1 MATPSPL
8 KSASALPP
16 EFFGGEDTD
25 YAEKYQNAREA
36 EQRLMD
42 MLQKRNESRLSPS
55 MLSLAGELLDP
66 GRTGS
71 FGEALGRGAK
81 SYAAAQG
88 AETKELADNAM
99 MQMQLRNMQLE
110 RAQANKMANMAGPM
124 IRDFLSPGAPE
135 AAPSSPQAAALPA
148 KKELPKIATDA
159 TSLAALQG
167 KLPPEEMPATGQD
180 GTQVPPVAQTIP
192 VAKPTV
198 LAPKGADIPPV
209 ADNAPTLMINNR
221 PVNPKIIAGL
231 QMMPATKAMGDA
243 LEKAYN
249 MQIKDRELQFKASED
264 ARAAA
269 KLEIDRAAEKRNAA
283 KEGRDIIEFE
293 RGAIKETPWGY
304 IDKSDPKN
312 PKSVYVPNPGE
323 PDIEIA
329 FPEFDGKKLMGSR
342 NDLLKLREARENK
355 DRAGVE
361 AIYNFLRFGVQGTPK
376 DKAENAGQKDVTE
389 KKIDLEAKTAGA
401 KKTAEL
407 ESQETA
413 DFLKNEGTN
422 RETIFT
428 SARIIKN
435 AKENAGMYGLL
446 KKPGVG
452 TALMQFARDQGE
464 QGNLAFTKENLEN
477 ALRLA
482 NVNTK
487 EMDMVKVAE
496 MSSDL
501 ARLHFGY
508 RKSLLEK
515 QGQVSDMEDRGIR
528 KIQGTISEPAQYLI
542 GMAQLTGRKAQYDTE
557 VAAGLR
563 AYRRDNKGA
572 TLEDYRSD
580 PKSGYNK
587 VLSAYENWIMKT
599 YKLPKGLTPQTET
612 KPANK
617 GAAALSNENLD
628 AILKKRG
635 LLNEKK

>member
-8 KSASALPP
+8 KAASALPP

-25 YAEKYQNAREA
+25 YAEKYQNARDA
-36 EQRLMD
+36 EQKLMD
-42 MLQKRNESRLSPS
+42 MLAKRNESRLSPS

-88 AETKELADNAM
+88 AETKELAENAM

-135 AAPSSPQAAALPA
+135 AAASSPQAVAPPA

-180 GTQVPPVAQTIP
+180 GTQVPPVAQPMP

-198 LAPKGADIPPV
+198 LAPQGATIPPV
-209 ADNAPTLMINNR
+209 AEGAPTLMINNR

-231 QMMPATKAMGDA
+231 QMVPATKAMGDA

-264 ARAAA
+264 ARAAEKLKIDQAIETRNQA
-269 KLEIDRAAEKRNAA
+269 KEKR
-283 KEGRDIIEFE
+283 DVTEFE
-293 RGAIKETPWGY
+293 RGAFKTTPWGY
-304 IDKSDPKN
+304 IDQTDPKK
-312 PKSVYVPNPGE
+312 PVPVYVPNPGE
-323 PDIEIA
+323 PDLEIR
-329 FPEFDGKKLMGSR
+329 FPEFNGEQLMGSR
-342 NDLLKLREARENK
+342 ADLLRLREARENK
-355 DRAGVE
+355 DREGVE
-361 AIYNFLRFGVQGTPK
+361 AIYNFLKFGVQGTPK
-376 DKAENAGQKDVTE
+376 DKAENAGQMSVSE
-389 KKIDLEAKTAGA
+389 KKIDVEGKTASV
-401 KKTAEL
+401 KKTAEI
-407 ESQETA
+407 EAQETA

-422 RETIFT
+422 RDTIFT
-428 SARIIKN
+428 AARIIKN
-435 AKENAGMYGLL
+435 ASENAGMYGLL
-446 KKPGVG
+446 KKPGIG

-464 QGNLAFTKENLEN
+464 QGTFAFTKDNVEN

-487 EMDMVKVAE
+487 DMDMVKVAE

-501 ARLHFGY
+501 ARLHFGF

-557 VAAGLR
+557 LAAGLR
-563 AYRRDNKGA
+563 KYRRDNKGA
-572 TLEDYRSD
+572 TLEDFRSD

-587 VLSAYENWIMKT
+587 ILSTYENWIMKT
-599 YKLPKGLTPQTET
+599 YKLPKGLTPQTDT

-635 LLNEKK
+635 ITK